1 VRCRSWA
8 GVVPTTAT
16 ATLLSTRL
24 FCSAGLVAMGLV
36 LLLAARLSAI
46 WCKVQCGEVD
56 SCGMD
61 GCLGS
66 IVRMQYLG
74 PFITILADEFL
85 VGEFT
90 CDLTPGPGIAMSG
103 QHRQQLLEQHSRCPS
118 A

>member
-46 WCKVQCGEVD
+46 WCKVQCGE
-56 SCGMD
+56 
-61 GCLGS
+61 
-66 IVRMQYLG
+66 
-74 PFITILADEFL
+74 EFL

-103 QHRQQLLEQHSRCPS
+103 QHRQQLLEQHSRRPS